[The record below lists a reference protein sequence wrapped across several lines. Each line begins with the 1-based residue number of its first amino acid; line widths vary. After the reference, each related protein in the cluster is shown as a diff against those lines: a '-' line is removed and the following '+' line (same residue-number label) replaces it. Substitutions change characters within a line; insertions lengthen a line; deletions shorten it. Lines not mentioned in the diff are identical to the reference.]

1 MNKTDKTKN
10 ISGVLL
16 AADALLLFLCVKVF
30 APVCTGTVETVAG
43 KQMPMK
49 CHYTSVVLIFL
60 SILLLANAVVSL
72 VTKQGKAC
80 GIMAIVISVFVFVV
94 FSDTMGIGICM
105 KPEMACHVTAPFAKL
120 LAVVQIIIGAIMTVV
135 SFKKAE

>member
-10 ISGVLL
+10 ILGVLM
-16 AADALLLFLCVKVF
+16 AVDAFLLFLCVKVF

-60 SILLLANAVVSL
+60 SILLLVNGIAAL
-72 VTKQGKAC
+72 VTKEGKAC
-80 GIMAIVISVFVFVV
+80 GIMAVALSVFVFVV

-120 LAVVQIIIGAIMTVV
+120 LAVVQIVIGAVMLAV
-135 SFKKAE
+135 SSKKAD